1 MLDLPRGTPHD
12 ALFSPDGHLVLTL
25 GWDAEARVHK
35 AATGEVVWAVRPQ
48 RPMENWS
55 FSPDGLHLG
64 ALSGERLVV
73 WDLHTGLASETD
85 LAPRPVLPFALG
97 PGPGQL
103 THAATAGYL
112 TTVRFSDWQR
122 VWVRLVGGGPL
133 ERLAFE
139 PHGQAILGTG
149 PEGCRVWELPSGRL
163 LASSE
168 GQHPAALSPS
178 QLVTTRSSGI
188 VEEVSLPTRARRRLS
203 FLSAVQVLTAEGA
216 CMVPLA
222 DGLAYHERHGQ
233 TAWEVRGHSGVRAL
247 ARHDG
252 ELVAAHA
259 DPFLRSWPEGK
270 HEQLW
275 GGSITCLAS
284 GPAGLAVGT
293 ALGEVR
299 LAGRKLSVEGE
310 VRGVFEAGCG
320 RVAVLSG
327 ADAVSVW
334 EGDRCLLRQPGCPL
348 MAGHGERIVTW
359 SRTGLEELDLLT
371 LQSQKLAEAPC
382 GTHLAV
388 APEPGSWWGATGAS
402 VRGSDLSLE
411 LPAAVTALAAGS
423 GGRWAAATADSQ
435 LRLFEGALEV
445 MSHTLESPADVLL
458 WAEGSL
464 WAGTR
469 EGWIHA
475 FGPEPLGWLILF
487 WDREWVAGTSE
498 GWESSP
504 RAGRHMG
511 LWEAGHFV
519 PYEEA
524 PPELPGTARRL
535 RKRLTPAG

>member
-1 MLDLPRGTPHD
+1 MLDLPRGAPRD

-25 GWDAEARVHK
+25 GWEDEARVHK
-35 AATGEVVWAVRPQ
+35 AATGEVVWAVRPD
-48 RPMENWS
+48 RPLENWS

-73 WDLHTGLASETD
+73 WDLHTGLATETD
-85 LAPRPVLPFALG
+85 LAPLPVLPFALG

-103 THAATAGYL
+103 THAATSGYL
-112 TTVRFSDWQR
+112 TTLRTSDWQR
-122 VWVRLVGGGPL
+122 AWVRLVGGGPIQ
-133 ERLAFE
+133 RLAFDS
-139 PHGQAILGTG
+139 HGQHLLGEG
-149 PEGCRVWELPSGRL
+149 PEGCRVWEVPSGRL
-163 LASSE
+163 LASSD
-168 GQHPAALSPS
+168 GRAPAALSPS
-178 QLVTTRSSGI
+178 QLITTKGSGL
-188 VEEVSLPTRARRRLS
+188 VEEVNLATRARRRLS
-203 FLSAVQVLTAEGA
+203 FTPAVQALTAEGA
-216 CMVPLA
+216 CVVPLA
-222 DGLAYHERHGQ
+222 DGLAFHERHGQ

-247 ARHDG
+247 ALHGG
-252 ELVAAHA
+252 ELVAAHS
-259 DPFLRSWPEGK
+259 DPYLRSWPEGR

-275 GGSITCLAS
+275 GGAITCLAA

-334 EGDRCLLRQPGCPL
+334 EGDRCLLRHPGCPL
-348 MAGHGERIVTW
+348 MAGRGERIVTW
-359 SRTGLEELDLLT
+359 SRTGLDELDLLT
-371 LQSQKLAEAPC
+371 LQSRGLAEGPV
-382 GTHLAV
+382 GTHLTV
-388 APEPGSWWGATGAS
+388 GDEPGSWWGATGTL
-402 VRGSDLSLE
+402 VRGPDFSLE
-411 LPAAVTALAAGS
+411 LPSEVTALAAGAR
-423 GGRWAAATADSQ
+423 GRWTAATADGQ
-435 LRLFEGALEV
+435 LRLFEGSHEI
-445 MSHTLESPADVLL
+445 MSHRLESPAQVLL
-458 WAEGSL
+458 WTEGAL

-487 WDREWVAGTSE
+487 WDREWVAGTAE

-511 LWEAGHFV
+511 LWEEGRFV

-535 RKRLTPAG
+535 RKRL